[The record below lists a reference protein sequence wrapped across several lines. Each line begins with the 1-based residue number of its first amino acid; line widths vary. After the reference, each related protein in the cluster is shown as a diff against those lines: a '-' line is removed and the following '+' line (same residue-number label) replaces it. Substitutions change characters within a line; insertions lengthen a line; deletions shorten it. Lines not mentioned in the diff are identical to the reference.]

1 MRDKAWRERP
11 LFSKGRQGGDTSV
24 GLIFYVED
32 VANLGW
38 SVKVEFVLSEVEL
51 RAVALS
57 FALEL
62 ATKVVLAIAGLQL
75 PPYCVPPEF
84 SGEPV

>member
-1 MRDKAWRERP
+1 
-11 LFSKGRQGGDTSV
+11 
-24 GLIFYVED
+24 
-32 VANLGW
+32 LGW
-38 SVKVEFVLSEVEL
+38 TVKVEFVLYEVEL

-62 ATKVVLAIAGLQL
+62 ATKVVLVIAELPL

-84 SGEPV
+84 SREPV